1 MRSIF
6 RVTALSLVA
15 TCAGCGTMDQWG
27 TEMMTDPSRY
37 TVYDC
42 SNIESSMS
50 AARVRNDEIEQLMS
64 RAAQGTGGAFVN
76 LVAYRTE
83 YLQNKGRMAAMKK
96 AAAEKKCAIDSEY
109 SSRRPVY

>member
-1 MRSIF
+1 MALRFAALVVMRHA
-6 RVTALSLVA
+6 ALRRL
-15 TCAGCGTMDQWG
+15 T
-27 TEMMTDPSRY
+27 PR
-37 TVYDC
+37 VYDC
-42 SNIESSMS
+42 ANIESSMS

-109 SSRRPVY
+109 SSRRSVY

>member
-1 MRSIF
+1 MRKNF
-6 RVTALSLVA
+6 RVTAISLIA
-15 TCAGCGTMDQWG
+15 TCAGCGTMDQVE
-27 TEMMTDPSRY
+27 TKLMTDPSRY

-109 SSRRPVY
+109 SSRRSVY